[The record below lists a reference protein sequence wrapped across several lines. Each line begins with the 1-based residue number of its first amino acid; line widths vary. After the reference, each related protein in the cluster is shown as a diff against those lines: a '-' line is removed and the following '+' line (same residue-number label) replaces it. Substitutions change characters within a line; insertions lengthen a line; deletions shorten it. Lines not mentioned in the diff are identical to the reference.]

1 MENPYGYKM
10 PYVPYADQV
19 MNLSQL
25 DEKKSKSL
33 SELITVPQKNENIN
47 DLTAVSIDAINS
59 MLSMCSMVYMMCI
72 QKLGGEDIKSP
83 FDE

>member
-1 MENPYGYKM
+1 MENPYSYKM
-10 PYVPYADQV
+10 PYIPYADQV
-19 MNLSQL
+19 INLNQL
-25 DEKKSKSL
+25 DEKKSESL
-33 SELITVPQKNENIN
+33 SKMITQKNENMN

-72 QKLGGEDIKSP
+72 QKLGGEDMP